1 MEHTGET
8 HVESG
13 SDVWWTLVCRVV
25 GGWSRCWAW
34 WFGGLVVFN
43 DDVQVVRVFFFCLF
57 PRLVCEEIEEIE
69 EILIWSDW
77 VMVVFVD
84 VW

>member
-1 MEHTGET
+1 LEHTGET

-13 SDVWWTLVCRVV
+13 WDVWWTLVCRVV

-43 DDVQVVRVFFFCLF
+43 DDVQSGEGFFF
-57 PRLVCEEIEEIE
+57 LVSKVSVRRFEEIWEM
-69 EILIWSDW
+69 LIWSD
-77 VMVVFVD
+77 
-84 VW
+84 